1 MAKTTFLLLFR
12 CLSAV
17 MAVVCLKTISIAQ
30 DAPSLNWFR
39 SNVQDGTASAWY
51 RWAVDPAV
59 AKSESAELTIVTDGH
74 CSLYVNG
81 QRILKNVSLRQSG
94 DSVAAVGFD
103 VRSLLR
109 QGRNTVAMELHSA
122 DKTAVSGISI
132 SAVQG
137 ERRSAVGGVWRMAS
151 TVPPVGWQQTDFK
164 DRDWIEAM
172 PVNADPADRFT
183 VAAPEKFAA
192 PVIPAKVRP
201 DPFQF
206 EDGDHVVSV
215 GATFFERSQ
224 LSEHL
229 EATLAG
235 TCDD

>member
-94 DSVAAVGFD
+94 DGVAAVGFD

-164 DRDWIEAM
+164 
-172 PVNADPADRFT
+172 
-183 VAAPEKFAA
+183 
-192 PVIPAKVRP
+192 
-201 DPFQF
+201 
-206 EDGDHVVSV
+206 
-215 GATFFERSQ
+215 
-224 LSEHL
+224 
-229 EATLAG
+229 EATGSRPCPLTPIQPIG
-235 TCDD
+235 SPSLRQRNLQHQSFR